1 MKQPSSRR
9 QTPLPGARLVLV
21 GGFLALHHLV
31 IRGIALTLDQLGV
44 VEVHHVWRYW
54 PAALI
59 LIGLCGLQ
67 RSEGRRL
74 VTPVMMSNGDPVGAV
89 RYMDG
94 NS

>member
-1 MKQPSSRR
+1 
-9 QTPLPGARLVLV
+9 
-21 GGFLALHHLV
+21 
-31 IRGIALTLDQLGV
+31 V